1 VALDAVRVALET
13 EETTSEA
20 LALEESVQAGTSG
33 EEAEVAAI
41 NTGNVAVYTS
51 ENAGEINYVGIT
63 NNIERRAAEQLAS
76 KGINI
81 EPIQGLQN
89 LSRADA
95 RAVEQVL
102 IEENGGPGGGQLLNK
117 INSIA
122 QSNEIYGQSI
132 QRGCALLG
140 GIGYSAPSIC
150 G

>member
-1 VALDAVRVALET
+1 MALDAVRVALET

-102 IEENGGPGGGQLLNK
+102 IEENGGVLVGV
-117 INSIA
+117 S
-122 QSNEIYGQSI
+122 
-132 QRGCALLG
+132 C
-140 GIGYSAPSIC
+140 
-150 G
+150 